1 MSLGTLG
8 SKVIGKV
15 LGKAATKN
23 KKKATEAV
31 SSVRDRANKKSLK
44 DRVLSATGTNFKD
57 AKRRDGEPSKG
68 RRLDSRGFDY
78 AHMGDDVLRIAG
90 NRSEFKG
97 AGKALAGVAAAF
109 GGVAAYEALPSKDK
123 KSFDT
128 AFAKARRNE
137 EKTFTWRGDS
147 YNTKLQRNSQEIKKA
162 ESRISKDKPKP
173 PTKSTYFLDNP
184 KLNKG
189 GMVTK
194 SRMGNMD
201 YRQGGLLLSSVDN
214 RKKKK

>member
-1 MSLGTLG
+1 MSLGTKIVKAV
-8 SKVIGKV
+8 SKAA
-15 LGKAATKN
+15 GKAAKN
-23 KKKATEAV
+23 KKKGAAARKEV
-31 SSVRDRANKKSLK
+31 EDRANKKSLK

-57 AKRRDGEPSKG
+57 AKKKDGVTPSKG
-68 RRLDSRGFDY
+68 RRLDKDGKDY
-78 AHMGDDVLRIAG
+78 AHMGRDVLRIAG

-109 GGVAAYEALPSKDK
+109 GGVAAYEALSSKDK

-128 AFAKARRNE
+128 AFANARRNE

-147 YNTKLQRNSQEIKKA
+147 YNTKLQRNSKEIKKA
-162 ESRISKDKPKP
+162 ESRVSKDKPKP
-173 PTKSTYFLDNP
+173 PT

-194 SRMGNMD
+194 SRTGNMD

>member
-1 MSLGTLG
+1 MSLGTKVVKAV
-8 SKVIGKV
+8 SKK
-15 LGKAATKN
+15 LGKAAAKN
-23 KKKATEAV
+23 KKAATDATKEV
-31 SSVRDRANKKSLK
+31 EDRANKKSLK
-44 DRVLSATGTNFKD
+44 DRILSATGTNYKD
-57 AKRRDGEPSKG
+57 AKRRDGQPSKG
-68 RRLDSRGFDY
+68 RRLDSRGYDY

-97 AGKALAGVAAAF
+97 AGKAVGGSLGLAAAAF
-109 GGVAAYEALPSKDK
+109 GGLAAYDALSSKDK
-123 KSFDT
+123 KSFDN

-147 YNTKLQRNSQEIKKA
+147 YNTKLQRNSKEIKKA
-162 ESRISKDKPKP
+162 ESRMPKDKPKP
-173 PTKSTYFLDNP
+173 PT

-201 YRQGGLLLSSVDN
+201 YRQGGLILSSVDN